1 AFSGGGRLG
10 RHRDSRRTAAPL
22 SGRGTSM
29 HYLQLAIAIVAEV
42 IGTTALKASDGFSR
56 PLPSLL
62 VVLGYGLA
70 FYFMSLVIR
79 TLPVGV
85 TYAIWSGMGIV
96 LITLVGVVM
105 FRQVPD
111 GPALIGM
118 ALIIAGVAV
127 MNLFSKTVTG

>member
-1 AFSGGGRLG
+1 
-10 RHRDSRRTAAPL
+10 
-22 SGRGTSM
+22 M

-105 FRQVPD
+105 FRQVPG

>member
-1 AFSGGGRLG
+1 
-10 RHRDSRRTAAPL
+10 
-22 SGRGTSM
+22 M
-29 HYLQLAIAIVAEV
+29 HYLQLAIAIIAEV

-56 PLPSLL
+56 PGPSLL
-62 VVLGYGLA
+62 VVAGYGLA
-70 FYFMSLVIR
+70 FYFMSLVIK

-96 LITLVGVVM
+96 LITLVGMVM
-105 FRQVPD
+105 FRQLPD

-118 ALIIAGVAV
+118 ALIIAGVVV

>member
-1 AFSGGGRLG
+1 
-10 RHRDSRRTAAPL
+10 
-22 SGRGTSM
+22 M

>member
-1 AFSGGGRLG
+1 
-10 RHRDSRRTAAPL
+10 
-22 SGRGTSM
+22 M
-29 HYLQLAIAIVAEV
+29 HYLQLAIAIIAEV

-56 PLPSLL
+56 PGPSLL
-62 VVLGYGLA
+62 VVAGYGLA
-70 FYFMSLVIR
+70 FYFMSLVIK

-96 LITLVGVVM
+96 LITLVGMVM

-118 ALIIAGVAV
+118 ALIIAGVVV